1 MNKTKKGLKLAEVV
15 LIVEV
20 ILVLVAGA
28 LVFALGSTSNHS
40 ALENMNTSWQY
51 AVYAITFSAV
61 NLGGFS
67 LGPSTIVVAIFAYIN
82 FLILIALIVTIARTK
97 ATRHLIALIGYLVGF
112 ILAMLAASFFLMVAR
127 PLLGVIS
134 TPKKVLVFGMLVLSF
149 LIYVLALFCA
159 LAAFTGAS
167 KDVAQR
173 KEAAKE
179 AEKDNQYGEELKQR
193 DEKIAELERRV
204 SVLEAALIHGAK
216 STKEKVVVVEKVTEK
231 EEPKPEPA
239 PVVEEP
245 VEEETSK
252 EVIERIP
259 FATKLKKSEK
269 DLKEKY
275 NELKAFLL
283 SFGVKSR
290 ISVSGDSFRAH
301 KETYAIISVAGKHL
315 KVYLPLKVKS
325 YDGSTIPVVDVSHF
339 KKYKE
344 TPLAINVRSDL
355 SVKRAKILIMDVMK
369 DKNATQGEI
378 VEKNYAAQVI
388 KDAKAK

>member
-20 ILVLVAGA
+20 VLVLVAGA

-67 LGPSTIVVAIFAYIN
+67 LGPTTIVVAIFAYIN

-97 ATRHLIALIGYLVGF
+97 ATRHLIALLGYLIGF

-167 KDVAQR
+167 KDVAER

-179 AEKDNQYGEELKQR
+179 KEKDNQYGEELKQR

-245 VEEETSK
+245 VEETSK

-259 FATKLKKSEK
+259 FTTKLKKSDK
-269 DLKEKY
+269 DLKDKY

-388 KDAKAK
+388 KEAKAK